1 MSVVE
6 NEGSDGIG
14 VVAQGVVIV
23 SVFALVLVGMLALAW
38 RDAAV
43 AELAVATPTP
53 GQSDAPATSASP
65 GAATPVPA
73 VDAGG
78 PGTYTVQP
86 GDSLFSVASA
96 LGIGPNE
103 LIAWNQETYP
113 TLPSTPALTA
123 GWVLRTDGPSLATP
137 TPDRTPEP
145 TAPPPQT
152 AGGVTLPVFGASA
165 FPASGSVTVG
175 YYPVIG
181 GSAREI
187 ARSMETNGPHS
198 GWIGGRATA
207 AVEVSASFGFE
218 FVEGGGG
225 CRVETFDST
234 PVEASYHVILPSWQ
248 PPADTPSSVV
258 EWWVANI
265 TETVDHEG
273 HHIELYESF
282 LPDMNAAVLNG
293 TCESAEADLVR
304 LWNEAS
310 RANCI
315 FDLEEYGYAAG
326 LTVEACL
333 AE

>member
-1 MSVVE
+1 
-6 NEGSDGIG
+6 
-14 VVAQGVVIV
+14 
-23 SVFALVLVGMLALAW
+23 
-38 RDAAV
+38 
-43 AELAVATPTP
+43 
-53 GQSDAPATSASP
+53 
-65 GAATPVPA
+65 
-73 VDAGG
+73 
-78 PGTYTVQP
+78 
-86 GDSLFSVASA
+86 
-96 LGIGPNE
+96 
-103 LIAWNQETYP
+103 
-113 TLPSTPALTA
+113 
-123 GWVLRTDGPSLATP
+123 
-137 TPDRTPEP
+137 
-145 TAPPPQT
+145 
-152 AGGVTLPVFGASA
+152 
-165 FPASGSVTVG
+165 VTVG

-181 GSAREI
+181 GSAQEI

-207 AVEVSASFGFE
+207 AVEVSASFDFE

-258 EWWVANI
+258 DWWVANL

-282 LPDMNAAVLNG
+282 MPEMNAAVMNG